1 MTVHTR
7 DEWAAGRAVVGIDHE
22 SRALDSI
29 EQLVVHSTS
38 GRTLGDVDPAQWLR
52 NLYDAHVARGYADI
66 AYEYAVDWRG
76 DVWECRPLSLW
87 SAAQRGHNPTSIAV
101 VVLVPPGA
109 EQPRPAPEEDGLREV
124 YELACTATGRRLL
137 QRTHS
142 DLAHGSQCPSR
153 LRAWIHAG
161 GLATPTP
168 TPEVAVPEPPPPPI
182 PLRPIPPPAYAE
194 LVRAGLPEVP
204 AAGISPGI
212 IARIRT
218 LVPVLVGVLL
228 TWLQHQFGI
237 VVHLDPSWTAL
248 LVVVVTGAYYDLVR
262 RLEAWRPSL
271 GWLLGYPSPP
281 AYDKAA

>member
-7 DEWAAGRAVVGIDHE
+7 DEWAGGRAVVGIDHE
-22 SRALDSI
+22 SRALDSV
-29 EQLVVHSTS
+29 EQLVVHETS

-52 NLYDAHVARGYADI
+52 NMYDAHVARGYADI
-66 AYEYAVDWRG
+66 AYEYAVDWSG

-101 VVLVPPGA
+101 VVLVPTVVELGKQH
-109 EQPRPAPEEDGLREV
+109 EGLREA
-124 YELACTATGRRLL
+124 YELACIATRRRLL

-142 DLAHGSQCPSR
+142 DLAHGSQCPAT

-161 GLATPTP
+161 GLTTP
-168 TPEVAVPEPPPPPI
+168 TPEVAPVAAPIVPNEPPIAREPK
-182 PLRPIPPPAYAE
+182 PPAVYQE